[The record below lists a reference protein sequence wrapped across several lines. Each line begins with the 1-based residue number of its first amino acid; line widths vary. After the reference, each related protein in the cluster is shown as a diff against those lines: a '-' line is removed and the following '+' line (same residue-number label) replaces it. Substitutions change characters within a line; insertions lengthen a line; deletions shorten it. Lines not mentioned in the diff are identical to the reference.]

1 MSTASLSSVTHTRT
15 AGSLSSSHT
24 AAEEVRPGFQQR
36 TLISGL
42 GGSQGKGPSIN
53 YVTHF

>member
-53 YVTHF
+53 